1 MSTITMNKL
10 ETLITILKD
19 MESALLAY
27 SGGVDSTFLLKA
39 MQLSHIRTLAVT
51 AFSEITPYTDFVDA
65 TQTAKEIKLDHM
77 VMQTDE
83 LSNEEFV
90 KNSPDRCFVCKDK
103 RFKNLSDIA
112 LSKGYTFVIDG
123 SNVDDTMDFR
133 PGSKAAKQHNVR
145 SPLIEAGFTK
155 QGIRE
160 SSKRLGLSTWN
171 KPSSPCLAT
180 RFPYGQRI
188 TKDALKRVGQAED
201 FIKSLGFNTIRVRDH
216 GGVARIEVA
225 VDQIEL
231 LVIPQTRNI
240 ISEHLKKLGYTFISL
255 DLDGYGIRS
264 QNLT

>member
-1 MSTITMNKL
+1 MNKL
-10 ETLITILKD
+10 ETLITLLKD

-39 MQLSHIRTLAVT
+39 MQLSQIRILAVT
-51 AFSEITPYTDFVDA
+51 AFSEITPYTDFAVA
-65 TQTAKEIKLDHM
+65 IQTVEEFGIDHM
-77 VMQTDE
+77 VIKTDE

-103 RFKNLSDIA
+103 RFKNLTDIA

-123 SNVDDTMDFR
+123 SNLDDTMDFR
-133 PGSKAAKQHNVR
+133 PGSKAAEKHNVR

-155 QGIRE
+155 QDIRE
-160 SSKRLGLSTWN
+160 SSRHLDLPTWN

-188 TKDALKRVGQAED
+188 TKDTLKRVEQAED
-201 FIKSLGFNTIRVRDH
+201 FLKSLGFNTIRVRDH

-225 VDQIEL
+225 VDKIEL
-231 LVIPQTRNI
+231 LVVPQTRYT

-255 DLDGYGIRS
+255 DLDGYGVRS
-264 QNLT
+264 